1 MTEAHLLPDQLDR
14 IASVVDELAQKLEKF
29 LTSELAGIGRTEV
42 SAAYVARIIESTY
55 TALETLFVRI
65 SQHFENSLAG
75 DRWHADLL
83 DKMTLHVTGVRE
95 RVLSD
100 ETQRLLQ
107 ELRRFRHF
115 TRYYYELD
123 YDWARLD
130 YLGDVYRRAIP
141 LVRRDL
147 ARFRAFLEQTL
158 A

>member
-1 MTEAHLLPDQLDR
+1 VTEANLLPDQLDR
-14 IASVVDELAQKLEKF
+14 IASVV
-29 LTSELAGIGRTEV
+29 
-42 SAAYVARIIESTY
+42 
-55 TALETLFVRI
+55 
-65 SQHFENSLAG
+65 
-75 DRWHADLL
+75 
-83 DKMTLHVTGVRE
+83 
-95 RVLSD
+95 
-100 ETQRLLQ
+100 

-130 YLGDVYRRAIP
+130 YLSDVYRRTIP